1 MGKIYR
7 SEADFEKV
15 NKKLAK
21 KHQTKKAKLKFKK
34 KFEQEQVIQE
44 FV

>member
-15 NKKLAK
+15 NRNTER
-21 KHQTKKAKLKFKK
+21 KHQTKKTKLKLKK
-34 KFEQEQVIQE
+34 KFEQE
-44 FV
+44 

>member
-7 SEADFEKV
+7 SEADFENV

-21 KHQTKKAKLKFKK
+21 KNQNKKSKLKFKK
-34 KFEQEQVIQE
+34 KFEQE
-44 FV
+44 